1 MESEPEAG
9 FDATLVADGV
19 VFDARDA
26 ALLRAVDR
34 EGSLSGGAESLGRSY
49 SRAHRRLGDLEAAFG
64 ALVARERGGAD
75 GGGSELTDRAR
86 ALLDRFAR
94 LRAGYEGVAAAA
106 ETVFDGEVRSREG
119 ELGTVETDV
128 GRLRALVPPDA
139 DGVAVPV
146 RADAVTLHAPADAP
160 DAGGTSARNR
170 LDGEVAGV
178 ERGDAV
184 ARVSVDVGG
193 DDALAALVTVDSV
206 DRLGLEA
213 GSRVVATW
221 KATATRAVER

>member
-1 MESEPEAG
+1 MHPEPG

-26 ALLRAVDR
+26 ELLRAVAG
-34 EGSLSGGAESLGRSY
+34 EGSLSGAADALERSY
-49 SRAHRRLGDLEAAFG
+49 SSAHRRLGDLEDAFG
-64 ALVARERGGAD
+64 GLVARERGGAD

-106 ETVFDGEVRSREG
+106 ETVFAGRVVERDG
-119 ELGTVETDV
+119 ELGVVDTDI
-128 GRLRALVPPDA
+128 GALRALVPGDA
-139 DGVAVPV
+139 GRVSVPV

-170 LDGEVAGV
+170 VEGSVTTV
-178 ERGDAV
+178 ERGEAV
-184 ARVSVDVGG
+184 AQVRVGVA
-193 DDALAALVTVDSV
+193 DADPLVALVTADSA

-221 KATATRAVER
+221 KATATRAVPR